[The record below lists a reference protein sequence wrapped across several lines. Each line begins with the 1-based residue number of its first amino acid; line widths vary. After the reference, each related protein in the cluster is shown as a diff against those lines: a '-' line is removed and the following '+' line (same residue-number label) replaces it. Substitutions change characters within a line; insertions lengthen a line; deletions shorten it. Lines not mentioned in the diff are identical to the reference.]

1 MAGIREQ
8 LQTQMRRDGVDHIN
22 ISATGE
28 TEMGKIVSPD
38 WRKKFYVP
46 HMGDFISARSFANW
60 MVSGGDE
67 SLRYNTGF
75 YKTSVPVEDFRKLLV
90 FGKYYQLC
98 ALRSVVLNNKDAL
111 ELPWVMYKRYT
122 SGVREFD
129 RWSNYTSIISPI
141 VQDIVDNADYSYDWV
156 TEQNGILRC
165 VNTYLERIT
174 GEDFIAFELLD
185 EISREANAARAKK
198 HPQDDNESE
207 SQEEPQETQ
216 ETV

>member
-1 MAGIREQ
+1 MTGIREQ
-8 LQTQMRRDGVDHIN
+8 LQTQLRRDGVDHIN
-22 ISATGE
+22 ISPTGE

-98 ALRSVVLNNKDAL
+98 SLRSVVLNNKNAL

-129 RWSNYTSIISPI
+129 RWSSYTSVISPI
-141 VQDIVDNADYSYDWV
+141 VQDIVDNAGYNYDWV
-156 TEQNGILRC
+156 NEQNGILQC

-185 EISREANAARAKK
+185 DISREANASRAKQ
-198 HPQDDNESE
+198 HPQDDSESE